1 LKGENVANYVTGE
14 LAYLEVKTVAD
25 VEATEPLAA
34 AMINVKGTSA
44 GLTIG
49 SRDITVT
56 EFGSGAAS
64 QWENGVI
71 AGQNWSIP
79 VTANYKPGDTGY
91 EEIETAALAKS
102 VLWVNY
108 FPLGKTAGDPKFSGH
123 AQVAD
128 LTIQGPA
135 DGIVS
140 ASYTLKG
147 RGELSKS
154 EVSA

>member
-14 LAYLEVKTVAD
+14 LAYLEVVGIATVD
-25 VEATEPLAA
+25 TTEPTTGL
-34 AMINVKGTSA
+34 INVKGTSA

-91 EEIETAALAKS
+91 EAIETAALAKG

-108 FPLGKTAGDPKFSGH
+108 FPLGKNTGDPIFKG
-123 AQVAD
+123 ACQVAD

-147 RGELSKS
+147 RGALTKAEYT
-154 EVSA
+154 AP